1 MSGNPTVAS
10 VVAQDLAGYGARRCF
25 GLLGTANFKISHG
38 LVEAGVELISA
49 RHEGNAAAMGDAYAK
64 ASGELTLVSVHSGPG
79 LTNAL
84 TGIAEAAKS
93 RTPLL
98 VLAGDVPNGAVKN
111 NFYIEQGEMVRAVG
125 AVSERLHTP
134 GSAREDMLRAVTRA
148 LRDRQTVVL
157 SMPLDVQHAPLASN
171 LPPLELP
178 PAPGR
183 LHPDPRAVE
192 RLADALA
199 RAQRPLIL
207 GGRGAVISDAEQ
219 DLVALA
225 DSTGALLAT
234 SVCGHGL
241 FSGNPW
247 SVGISGG
254 FSSPVADELISESD
268 FILAFGASLTQW
280 TTKKGKLIAP
290 GAVVAQVDVD
300 VPKLGYQMP
309 VQLAV
314 HGDAKATA
322 EALLTELGKRGG
334 SKTGRRNNA
343 MRERIRAGDNHHF
356 PHPDESSKQ
365 FIDPRTLSKAVDAIL
380 PADRVVASDS
390 GHFCGWV
397 PRYLRVPNA
406 RASCLSHSFQS
417 VGLGLPST
425 IGLAIANPGKLA
437 VLGTGDGGFLMSM
450 ADMETTVRLGLADV
464 HPGLQRRVLRG
475 RSALLR
481 PPRLF
486 DRHREI
492 SRHRFRRDRPRLRR
506 ARRHGAHAGRS
517 RSGQS
522 LGRRRRA
529 RRVRDRRQD
538 QSEPRSRLAR
548 RAFSVL
554 TLPLVG
560 RVGWG
565 REERAIVDG
574 CITPRD
580 LTYEHSSTFVCDL
593 PTPTP
598 APPHKGEGK
607 R

>member
-10 VVAQDLAGYGARRCF
+10 VVAHDLAGYGARRCF

-49 RHEGNAAAMGDAYAK
+49 RHECNAAAMADAYAK
-64 ASGELTLVSVHSGPG
+64 ATGELTLVSVHSGPG

-93 RTPLL
+93 RTPLV

-111 NFYIEQGEMVRAVG
+111 NFYIEQADMVRAVG

-134 GSAREDMLRAVTRA
+134 GSAREDALRAVTRA

-157 SMPLDVQHAPLASN
+157 SMPLDVQHTPLASN
-171 LPPLELP
+171 LPPLDLP

-183 LHPDPRAVE
+183 LFPDPRAVE
-192 RLADALA
+192 RLADALL

-207 GGRGAVISDAEQ
+207 GGRGAVLADAEQ

-225 DSTGALLAT
+225 DSVGALLAT

-241 FSGNPW
+241 FAGNPW

-254 FSSPVADELISESD
+254 FSSPVADELIAESD

-290 GAVVAQVDVD
+290 GAVVAQVDIEG
-300 VPKLGYQMP
+300 PKLGYQMP

-314 HGDAKATA
+314 QGDAKATA
-322 EALLTELGKRGG
+322 EAVLEELGRRGANL
-334 SKTGRRNNA
+334 KAHRRSNA

-356 PHPDESSKQ
+356 PHPDESSAK

-397 PRYLRVPNA
+397 PRYLRVPNP

-417 VGLGLPST
+417 VGLGLPSA
-425 IGLAIANPGKLA
+425 IGLAIASPGQLA
-437 VLGTGDGGFLMSM
+437 VLGVGDGGLLMSM
-450 ADMETTVRLGLADV
+450 ADMETAVRLGLRMCILVYNDASYAAEVHYFGRQGFSTDIVKFPDTDFAAIARGYGARAATVRTLADLDPV
-464 HPGLQRRVLRG
+464 KTWVAEGAPGVFVIDGKINPNLE
-475 RSALLR
+475 A
-481 PPRLF
+481 
-486 DRHREI
+486 DW
-492 SRHRFRRDRPRLRR
+492 
-506 ARRHGAHAGRS
+506 HA
-517 RSGQS
+517 
-522 LGRRRRA
+522 
-529 RRVRDRRQD
+529 
-538 QSEPRSRLAR
+538 
-548 RAFSVL
+548 
-554 TLPLVG
+554 
-560 RVGWG
+560 
-565 REERAIVDG
+565 
-574 CITPRD
+574 
-580 LTYEHSSTFVCDL
+580 EHFPS
-593 PTPTP
+593 
-598 APPHKGEGK
+598 
-607 R
+607 